1 MEFSEKQKCSDFN
14 YFLDTYIKPDIETSN
29 YINLIK
35 NNIRININK
44 ENKKATQAMYM
55 FVLHRFL
62 FGSKGINI
70 GILAKTSHK
79 AIKYNLDIY
88 AICKNLP
95 DFLFDKKYHERQSR
109 FLRHTREG
117 SRLNFGRV
125 MPDYSTP
132 FLGFTHSVNI
142 VDFKNFTKKGIK
154 ETLFECLLHEY
165 WSLNNKHYKSE
176 DVKIFIL
183 DDIPE
188 NISVIFGEETCRAS
202 DFYKVGYNV

>member
-1 MEFSEKQKCSDFN
+1 MELSEKQKCSDFN
-14 YFLDTYIKPDIETSN
+14 YFLDTYIKPDIETNN

-44 ENKKATQAMYM
+44 ENDKAAQAMYV

-70 GILAKTSHK
+70 GILAKTLRK
-79 AIKYNLDIY
+79 AIKYDLDIY
-88 AICKNLP
+88 SICKTLP
-95 DFLFDKKYHERQSR
+95 DFLFDKKYHERQSK
-109 FLRHTREG
+109 FLRNTREG
-117 SRLNFGRV
+117 SRLNFGGV

-132 FLGFTHSVNI
+132 FLGFTHSINI

-154 ETLFECLLHEY
+154 ETLFECLLHAYLQTEY
-165 WSLNNKHYKSE
+165 YSSE
-176 DVKIFIL
+176 DIKIFIL

-188 NISVIFGEETCRAS
+188 NISVTFREVSYGVS
-202 DFYKVGYNV
+202 DFYKVGYDE